1 MAPFYVVGAAHQPAA
16 KLTPNAQVVSATE
29 VARVG
34 KVSLSG
40 VSVVAAMVTS
50 FRFELAKCRA
60 IKIKKAIGAI
70 TAA

>member
-1 MAPFYVVGAAHQPAA
+1 
-16 KLTPNAQVVSATE
+16 
-29 VARVG
+29 
-34 KVSLSG
+34 
-40 VSVVAAMVTS
+40 MVTS